1 MYHHSFLEDMQGN
14 SEFRDICNL
23 ISAAEGLRMGE
34 LLQVCN
40 EQMRVSNGSSF
51 PAYKHSPLPMPS
63 FISRMVS
70 SKHMRWKMDGPKG
83 VSVGLVHPSPPF
95 LFKRRVMEGN

>member
-1 MYHHSFLEDMQGN
+1 MYHHSFLENMQGN

-34 LLQVCN
+34 LLQ
-40 EQMRVSNGSSF
+40 VSNGSSF

-95 LFKRRVMEGN
+95 LFKRRVTEGN